1 MPPATKKLFSI
12 VVLATIGVLTNAFE
26 SELWDDTDLMV
37 QEDCQ
42 SPLPTSYINPKDLP
56 DNFSWGDIDGRSYL
70 THSLN
75 QHIPQ
80 CKSAEALGGETIL
93 LFLELHIFTS
103 LPRCLHKK

>member
-1 MPPATKKLFSI
+1 MPPHTKKLFFI
-12 VVLATIGVLTNAFE
+12 VVLVTVGVLTNAFE

-80 CKSAEALGGETIL
+80 CKSVEVLDGETIL
-93 LFLELHIFTS
+93 SFLGLHVLTS